1 MEQKTKK
8 LEKKKEI
15 IDGYIPVLGSNST
28 VNTTSISSRNQKRKI
43 EREEERLKST
53 NRDLSMFRM
62 KSMLAIGFV
71 FTALLST
78 FSSIFEGRVVAKLP
92 FLPIVWVQ
100 GLSHRNL
107 AGKIQSYFNYLLTK
121 L

>member
-8 LEKKKEI
+8 LERKKENA
-15 IDGYIPVLGSNST
+15 DGGAALSGGVSVPAVGGS
-28 VNTTSISSRNQKRKI
+28 IRNQKRKI
-43 EREEERLKST
+43 EREEERLKAT

-78 FSSIFEGRVVAKLP
+78 FSTIFEGRVVAKLP
-92 FLPIVWVQ
+92 FVPISWIQ

-107 AGKIQSYFNYLLTK
+107 IG
-121 L
+121 